1 VAEAAQPLLN
11 LEIVV
16 VDDDADLR
24 ELLSLLLGSKGA
36 RVRTVGSAAAAMDA
50 LAQHPTDVLLADVLM
65 PDEDGYSLIRKLR
78 SRERDHHMGV
88 RLPAIAVTAFAGAS
102 DREKALNAGYD
113 WHLAKPIDTE
123 ALISAIAR
131 FGKAQS
137 V

>member
-1 VAEAAQPLLN
+1 
-11 LEIVV
+11 
-16 VDDDADLR
+16 
-24 ELLSLLLGSKGA
+24 
-36 RVRTVGSAAAAMDA
+36 
-50 LAQHPTDVLLADVLM
+50 
-65 PDEDGYSLIRKLR
+65 
-78 SRERDHHMGV
+78 MGV